1 MGYHSV
7 NVPKGTYGEFDKI
20 LEEFIELKD
29 AWDSKD
35 KILMICECSDLY
47 GALEGFVENHFGL
60 NMEDLKKFS
69 DKTKSA
75 FKEGKR

>member
-1 MGYHSV
+1 MGYHSI

-20 LEEFIELKD
+20 QEEFIELKD
-29 AWDSKD
+29 ACDAED

-47 GALEGFVENHFGL
+47 GALEGFVEKHFGL
-60 NMEDLKKFS
+60 TMEDLKKFS
-69 DKTKSA
+69 NKTKSA

>member
-1 MGYHSV
+1 MGYHSIIV
-7 NVPKGTYGEFDKI
+7 TKGIYGELDKI
-20 LEEFIELKD
+20 QEEFTELKD
-29 AWDSKD
+29 AHNMGD

-47 GALEGFVENHFGL
+47 GALEGFVEKHFGL
-60 NMEDLKKFS
+60 TMEDLKKFS